1 MIPSGADLEFTREEL
16 SRAILDVLATWPER
30 DRRIFTRVRY
40 EGESAE
46 SAARQEGVD
55 PSEARAILAA
65 CERELLER
73 LRVFRTLAKAQG
85 LARAHPRAPR
95 SSPPSE
101 HLSTRVHEY
110 GHVCA
115 ERGGLGGPVW
125 HLLCQRIVWPAGRRG
140 CICEHGYSGTV
151 WPASTAMR
159 REAAQRASLVATGGI
174 EPPTLACYL
183 TN

>member
-55 PSEARAILAA
+55 PSEARAILAV

-73 LRVFRTLAKAQG
+73 LRVFRALAKAQG
-85 LARAHPRAPR
+85 LARA
-95 SSPPSE
+95 
-101 HLSTRVHEY
+101 
-110 GHVCA
+110 A
-115 ERGGLGGPVW
+115 E
-125 HLLCQRIVWPAGRRG
+125 
-140 CICEHGYSGTV
+140 
-151 WPASTAMR
+151 
-159 REAAQRASLVATGGI
+159 ASLTGCGS
-174 EPPTLACYL
+174 AG
-183 TN
+183 